1 MIKHTDALTLDMQ
14 ICFYTTNLTFCCMMP
29 ALIKLECIN
38 NVIVIFLLQSYTM
51 RNGVLGVMGEIL
63 LKVLSK
69 DSLED
74 KLKDTRD
81 QFLEKLEVRLT
92 ADQSCNSRSVLFIL
106 YIVSVDNIKIL
117 TTNCAC

>member
-1 MIKHTDALTLDMQ
+1 
-14 ICFYTTNLTFCCMMP
+14 
-29 ALIKLECIN
+29 
-38 NVIVIFLLQSYTM
+38 M

-92 ADQSCNSRSVLFIL
+92 TIRAVTLDLFCSYCTCICGQYKNFNKKLHMFMTSEKEVCLLTFIILPVTQNLFQIVFIL
-106 YIVSVDNIKIL
+106 YIYAYS
-117 TTNCAC
+117 TGNCI

>member
-1 MIKHTDALTLDMQ
+1 MIKHTGALTLDMQ

-38 NVIVIFLLQSYTM
+38 NVIFLLQSYTM

-92 ADQSCNSRSVLFIL
+92 AIRAVTLDLFCSYCIL
-106 YIVSVDNIKIL
+106 YPWTIL
-117 TTNCAC
+117 KF

>member
-1 MIKHTDALTLDMQ
+1 
-14 ICFYTTNLTFCCMMP
+14 
-29 ALIKLECIN
+29 
-38 NVIVIFLLQSYTM
+38 M

-92 ADQSCNSRSVLFIL
+92 ADHSFNSRSVLLIL
-106 YIVSVDNIKIL
+106 YMFLCTIVKF
-117 TTNCAC
+117 

>member
-1 MIKHTDALTLDMQ
+1 
-14 ICFYTTNLTFCCMMP
+14 
-29 ALIKLECIN
+29 
-38 NVIVIFLLQSYTM
+38 M

-92 ADQSCNSRSVLFIL
+92 AHQSRNFRSVLLIL
-106 YIVSVDNIKIL
+106 YMFLCTIVKFYQKI
-117 TTNCAC
+117 AR

>member
-1 MIKHTDALTLDMQ
+1 
-14 ICFYTTNLTFCCMMP
+14 
-29 ALIKLECIN
+29 
-38 NVIVIFLLQSYTM
+38 M
-51 RNGVLGVMGEIL
+51 RNGILGVMGEIL

-81 QFLEKLEVRLT
+81 QFLEKLEVRLI

>member
-1 MIKHTDALTLDMQ
+1 
-14 ICFYTTNLTFCCMMP
+14 MMP

-117 TTNCAC
+117 TKNSTCL

>member
-1 MIKHTDALTLDMQ
+1 
-14 ICFYTTNLTFCCMMP
+14 MMP

-74 KLKDTRD
+74 KLRDTRD

-117 TTNCAC
+117 TKNSTCL

>member
-1 MIKHTDALTLDMQ
+1 
-14 ICFYTTNLTFCCMMP
+14 
-29 ALIKLECIN
+29 
-38 NVIVIFLLQSYTM
+38 M

-92 ADQSCNSRSVLFIL
+92 ADHSFNSVLLIL
-106 YIVSVDNIKIL
+106 YMFLCTIVKF
-117 TTNCAC
+117 

>member
-1 MIKHTDALTLDMQ
+1 
-14 ICFYTTNLTFCCMMP
+14 
-29 ALIKLECIN
+29 
-38 NVIVIFLLQSYTM
+38 M

-117 TTNCAC
+117 TKNSTCL

>member
-1 MIKHTDALTLDMQ
+1 
-14 ICFYTTNLTFCCMMP
+14 
-29 ALIKLECIN
+29 
-38 NVIVIFLLQSYTM
+38 M

-106 YIVSVDNIKIL
+106 YLYLWTILKFNEKLHMFMTGEKEVCLLTFSILPVTQNLFQIVFIL
-117 TTNCAC
+117 YINAYSIGNCI

>member
-1 MIKHTDALTLDMQ
+1 
-14 ICFYTTNLTFCCMMP
+14 
-29 ALIKLECIN
+29 
-38 NVIVIFLLQSYTM
+38 M

-117 TTNCAC
+117 TTNCAY

>member
-1 MIKHTDALTLDMQ
+1 
-14 ICFYTTNLTFCCMMP
+14 
-29 ALIKLECIN
+29 
-38 NVIVIFLLQSYTM
+38 M

-117 TTNCAC
+117 TKNCTCL